1 MWHGRDGPNL
11 ARAHRVSVLSKV
23 PDGYG
28 DTQPWMLEGREEIL
42 PCFLSLAFLYLSK
55 LASLPRAVLTLK
67 YGHFSAGNA
76 FLHYFLD
83 LKAGSVNTSGLKSAE
98 CLEMRG
104 YHLQNECPPGS
115 VSSAST
121 EQLFATLIYW
131 QLLEK
136 EQARNENPIFPLPFT

>member
-1 MWHGRDGPNL
+1 M
-11 ARAHRVSVLSKV
+11 ARGSQGVSVLSTV

-28 DTQPWMLEGREEIL
+28 DTWMDVDIGRRREEIL
-42 PCFLSLAFLYLSK
+42 PCFRSVAFLYLSK
-55 LASLPRAVLTLK
+55 LASLPPAVLTLK

-83 LKAGSVNTSGLKSAE
+83 LKAGSVNTSALKSAE
-98 CLEMRG
+98 CLEIRG